1 MKKVAEIISLVLN
14 PIFLILLL
22 ILLGIEKSNL
32 SQSEMLIF
40 TVSVLILNGLLPIC
54 FIYYFAKK
62 GLILDDVLDNKAV
75 LKNRPFL
82 LAGGIIILFLE
93 TLTLDIFNNPEP
105 LFTILLT
112 LLFLIFALFLITLYR
127 KISLHMALA
136 STFSLVILFLFGYS
150 FWPILLTVPAV
161 LWSRLVLKRHTFK
174 QILAAL
180 LLAILVTGLVFY
192 SRGYIPVS

>member
-180 LLAILVTGLVFY
+180 LLAILVAGLVFY